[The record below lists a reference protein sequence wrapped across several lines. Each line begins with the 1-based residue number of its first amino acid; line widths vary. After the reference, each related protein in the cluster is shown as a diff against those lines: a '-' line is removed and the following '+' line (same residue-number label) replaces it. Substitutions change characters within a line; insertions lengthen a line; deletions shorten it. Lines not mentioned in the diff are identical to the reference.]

1 MKTLTKALLATL
13 ISTSITACGGGSSSS
28 EPVAVTPTPTPTTSV
43 PAAKTITLTGNVID
57 GYVIGATVFLDLNF
71 NGLLD
76 DGEPSDVTVDEVP
89 GYTLEAPEN
98 CGQYVP
104 LVTHVPVG
112 AIDLD
117 FPDTQIEEEYYMT
130 TAPLFLL
137 KTDETMKHVTPLTT
151 LVWSEI
157 ESVLSAEGVDLS
169 CASIIN
175 NQELRKDIEVRLGEQ
190 ERRVAT
196 RYNITVD
203 SLYSDYI
210 ADANTELH
218 GLAQSLVPGLVKS
231 YADTVTLEAAR
242 PDASI
247 KFVEYFF
254 KDALSISTETWSRRE
269 FIQTSPGNFDDMV
282 NAMTNGLATIGT
294 VEAAYTART
303 SITNGIKLVLKT
315 TFEENQ
321 CTETEKFSELT
332 TDGVAYGL
340 TNRAYMQDS
349 TWASCQEIDT
359 VEYNIGQE
367 HSTDIYFNADGTGSR
382 STYSSHSFL
391 GDNVAIRTELIGAT
405 TSDFVDGFLSSILA
419 GYSLAFEDTADMGA
433 DFWFRATTEFPDS
446 GDIAQFLYSHNSVD
460 LYKVLTVKVDG
471 TRTRQCGT
479 WSGGASSLVD
489 CT

>member
-28 EPVAVTPTPTPTTSV
+28 EPVAVTPTPTTSV

-57 GYVIGATVFLDLNF
+57 GYVVGATVFLDLNF

-98 CGQYVP
+98 CGEYVP

-112 AIDLD
+112 AVDLD

-157 ESVLSAEGVDLS
+157 ESVLSAEGVELS

-175 NQELRKDIEVRLGEQ
+175 NQELRNDIEVRLGEQ

-269 FIQTSPGNFDDMV
+269 FIQTSPGNFDDMI
-282 NAMTNGLATIGT
+282 NAMTDGLATIGT

-349 TWASCQEIDT
+349 TWALCQEIDT

-382 STYSSHSFL
+382 STYSSHSFIN
-391 GDNVAIRTELIGAT
+391 DNVAIRTELIGAT
-405 TSDFVDGFLSSILA
+405 TADFVDGFLSSILA
-419 GYSLAFEDTADMGA
+419 GYSLSFEDTADMGA
-433 DFWFRATTEFPDS
+433 DFWFRATTEFPTS

-489 CT
+489 CTE